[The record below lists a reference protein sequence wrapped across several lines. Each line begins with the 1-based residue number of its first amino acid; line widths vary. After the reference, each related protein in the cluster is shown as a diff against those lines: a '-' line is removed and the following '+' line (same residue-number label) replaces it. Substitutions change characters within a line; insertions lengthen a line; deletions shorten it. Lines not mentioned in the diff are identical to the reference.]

1 MATYEELMAALRK
14 ADAAGDVEAAKAIAK
29 QAKSIKGISMAT
41 PSITAPVGDQS
52 TPSLPADPQGP
63 SGFTAQIAALMGP
76 PVQQT
81 AVGPVIKAPAMP
93 AQVPQWI
100 EEAVANPPAAAAPVA
115 PPPAPVAANPM
126 DMIQTAMG
134 LQPARGQ
141 TPQQV
146 PEWIKQAQANPPPAN
161 QTPLGEGFGDLAKRR
176 GQQFAVGAAEVGAS
190 VPESLAILGAQADA
204 GRVKGAADTGAQR
217 ATMIAEMQA
226 ALADPAIPQDQKAFI
241 ARNLADLTQGQG
253 VIAGMA
259 AEPVIPAKD
268 RPLFKAGDTA
278 RKAVTDAVGK
288 PDPRDTGFWSQV
300 AQGAGN
306 MTGMIG
312 AAAVGG
318 VVGGPAGAL
327 VTGAASGSSLNAP
340 SLYKEALEAGADEE
354 TAQRAASWGA
364 LIGAS
369 EIVPITRALKL
380 LPPRVRGELT
390 TGMMRKFVDIAQ
402 SSGEEAAQE
411 YLATVA
417 NNIVAQQLFDADRGW
432 TEGATEAA
440 LVGAVLGGGV
450 GAIGTALEGKSQP
463 PGDPNANP
471 PMPNPP
477 ASQPPAPPM
486 DQIAAAMQPP
496 APDQAPTAPQPA
508 QPGPQTQQTQQ
519 PTDPL
524 AQITAAMTGQPA
536 PQSGQSGQNGQTI
549 TRAEAE
555 ADPDRFEIVDEAEGQ
570 GANWRPTGAQV
581 VIDKTTGRAI
591 PLAPDTAAAPPPAN
605 AATEISPDGFKL
617 VHGGKS
623 GLTLD
628 AIEIIRTG
636 QKQAKNG
643 KKLGGFYAAS
653 EADADYAESY
663 AGMVDGGT
671 TYDVVIKPGTKILR
685 KDGDIT
691 RLSEKQIADWL
702 SQGIGIVVGKDP
714 RGKTEYAVIDKNAIQ
729 SLDLRRLPSPP
740 SSSGTS
746 QPNDRGNQA
755 TGEAPE
761 ADVVAASGGVTPPA
775 PNAAPRQKGQPERR
789 FLTNE
794 ETLSIQTDAKAFQ
807 YKGGGDEAGVTD
819 RLRGVSKFDPVRA
832 GQVILF
838 RKADGSLTVADG
850 HQRTGLAKRAA
861 EAGQAD
867 VGGMAAVIYDEA
879 DGYTPEKVM
888 VIAALKNIGEG
899 SGTALDAARI
909 LRNTEETVEDLGLPP
924 RSALVRDADG
934 LLRLSPTAFG
944 MVANGKASERDG
956 AVVGRVVQ
964 DQAVQA
970 DILALLTRINP
981 PNAAQAEMIARDAAA
996 DTATETQD
1004 DLFGTEQVAQS
1015 LYVERAKILDGAVKE
1030 LRKNKAAFN
1039 VLLKN
1044 GTKIEGA
1051 GNKLDQ
1057 DANAAQVQQ
1066 DAMVLEYVQR
1076 QANMKGPI
1084 SEALTAAARAVK
1096 AGQSVADARRAFVQ
1110 DVIRGL
1116 EGGGAGSQAAP
1127 VGGGQAANQTEIPA
1141 TEQVTQGGE
1150 AQPPQG
1156 ETRDENAADGDLF
1169 GGPAPAKPDPQADIL
1184 AAMTGQAAKPD
1195 ADLFG
1200 ATPQTGKTPEQI
1212 RAEAEAKVRADQS
1225 KLRKPDG
1232 NTGDS
1237 GPLFGAQGDLL
1248 GSQGDKDSGQQ
1259 EEMSP
1264 DTGKFPTTLEAITA
1278 KERKQRE
1285 GQRLSFIYAEYRGQR
1300 FYLATVGGNAD
1311 NAAQWWKTTYPDAS
1325 IFVVDRA
1332 DGTSI
1337 NGDIGD
1343 LDAAIEANRPR
1354 EEDTRESF
1362 LARIVEAREKHR
1374 GSDPVRV
1381 SGFDD
1386 LSETQRGYALIEDL
1400 AKAKGFSERKAIA
1413 DAWVHERG
1421 KATKIEHMVALDAD
1435 GRPLLIASGA
1445 KDEVAF
1451 PWYVARMGQAGEI
1464 HYLTHNH
1471 PSSRGASLADV
1482 RSLFRF
1488 KWNAFG
1494 VMAAN
1499 GMRYEVARGPMGQD
1513 LSLPSGVDTPVFDD
1527 LYNAASNELTK
1538 VLRARIIPVRRED
1551 VEGNAREDAKAKRMN
1566 GAFDAIINLVY
1577 DRLGI
1582 LSVTGDIR
1590 TKALEGTDGE
1600 SDLDE
1605 IISTIA
1611 QRLPDDR
1618 IGRAGFDV
1626 ATIRALEQDRG
1637 VAANAKNAASADGA
1651 GTNGTGAGTGNG
1663 SRGDRGPNSGLI
1675 PMGPPPVKGPAKT
1688 GNADL
1693 DGALDDIFGDESD
1706 VSGTG
1711 SDLERD
1717 SGDGATADGVGGT
1730 DVPASSGRSGRG
1742 TGRRGKAA
1750 DGGKRQRRPD
1760 SGLPDGDA
1768 PAVGA
1773 GSNQAPDGSGG
1784 ADSQPAASGNG
1795 GRRDGNRNGRLPADG
1810 AGKGNAAG
1818 NATGTAPKLTPAERL
1833 AAIRNILKEDVLDF
1847 VSNPYMLREDPA
1859 NPIDPQK
1866 ADALASIFIDALDGV
1881 DVVNATDRELFR
1893 AIIMPLAAPEVG
1905 MTRAEVAELTPY
1917 LEAFLGDLR
1926 AGRINLDPETT
1937 PAPPAIEADDRAAMQ
1952 AEADKVRVK
1961 PTDRANIDATLP
1973 LLLPEQRDDVFKVET
1988 RFAKPDGHGMMIT
2001 NGTGTGKTFSGGG
2014 VIKRFYQGGKKNILI
2029 IAPSDA
2035 VIAGWTL
2042 ALDALAV
2049 PVSQLAGTKDAGQG
2063 VVITTYANL
2072 RANDTLASRD
2082 WDLVVT
2088 DEAQNLMSNADGGA
2102 TGYLQ
2107 NLRAITKRPQDF
2119 WHLVRMK
2126 HADEIAKLWPKSEAN
2141 VTRRASPAV
2150 EAARRALDDKMRAET
2165 QAMHRNPP
2173 PRSKVLFLSATPFAY
2188 DKTVDYA
2195 EGYLFNY
2202 PEDGRING
2210 SNQSGRNLFM
2220 VQNFGYRI
2228 RYHKLTKPEHAV
2240 DSAVFERDFHEKLK
2254 REGVLSGRSLQV
2266 DVDYDRKF
2274 VKKEDADGT
2283 RLDEA
2288 LEALDELAAKER
2300 EAQSANTKA
2309 GNVGTR
2315 LPEPFGALQNHMR
2328 KNFDYLARQQLLEAI
2343 KARLAVD
2350 EIKAHLAL
2358 GRKVVVFHDFNVGG
2372 GLNPFTHLKTQV
2384 VGIDEATGEEI
2395 RQPISPMTAEASE
2408 GYRKLLEAH
2417 PWIRDLNFA
2426 GYKPPIKHLPEAL
2439 GKTVRLFNGNVP
2451 TKQRLANLADFNTDG
2466 SGVDVLVVQADAGG
2480 AGISM
2485 HDVTKGHQRA
2495 LINLGMP
2502 TKPTTTLQQE
2512 GRILRVGSMSDAI
2525 FRYFTI
2531 GTGWERTA
2539 FAQRIAERSG
2549 TVENLALGNDARDM
2563 MNAFI
2568 DAYMDASDFAP
2579 SAQDGKGGKAKDSRT
2594 HTTTPF
2600 QRAVSHYFG
2609 RPRITGNRNQR
2620 DGIDF
2625 YPTAEP
2631 LAFKMVEWAGIRAN
2645 ERVLEPSAGDGA
2657 IVRYMPDDAAL
2668 TFVEP
2673 SADLRSTAQL
2683 RAPKGDAKETTFEQH
2698 HISNKY
2704 HAIVMNPPFGSGGS
2718 TAIQHLAKAA
2728 KHLRAGGR
2736 IVALI
2741 PTGPAADR
2749 KFATWWESDDAKGLN
2764 LSAEVQLPAVAFER
2778 AGTGVMT
2785 RVVIIDKPAEGQ
2797 VIPMGQQNLNFT
2809 GATTIQ
2815 QFFDRL
2821 ESYEV
2826 RRRPDPVQDVI
2837 EELEAEGQD
2846 AEAPASARRPGPPL
2860 ATEIGS
2866 FEKTTVTSKKGKVF
2880 PAAHHAAKVERDVY
2894 DQMKAA
2900 ATALDGWW
2908 HRNDAAPKGSG
2919 PTFAFRTEAARDAF
2933 LAEMQKPTAL
2943 GGMEETP
2950 SDTFIT
2956 SFMSELAQ
2964 VDDLF
2969 QNPISK
2975 ATTIKGTLADID
2987 PSIRFSGVLA
2997 ADDPRVEGKDA
3008 DKVTLLYTSKDKP
3021 FYVYETRGEVWID
3034 VSDLGKGDGGSRI
3047 YSAISDYALNV
3058 GKVFIGD
3065 PEGLSVTALRRRTD
3079 NMLSTALKHGTTKHI
3094 APHQDQIT
3102 GNRKLGVPPLR
3113 WTEADDVGNV
3123 ESLIDVSVAN
3133 LINLVPEVAD
3143 ARYDFD
3149 AGTFRTGE
3157 GQPVT
3162 DETVAGWAFESERSG
3177 TPSVGAATVKRG
3189 ILLNTLSRTESGQ
3202 RPQLLERALRQQRR
3216 LVTQGGLARTFYQTP
3231 PQLVREAAATT
3242 EEVTRLMPAL
3252 RAELDRLDLKR
3263 VKLSRVEDGNGWQG
3277 AFVVTGDGEME
3288 IVIGAS
3294 LNPIKTLHHEVIHAL
3309 RAMNLFTGA
3318 EWQALTLAAERKWL
3332 AKHDIAARYPHLTEA
3347 ERIEEAIAEEFSEAL
3362 AAKQAPKGSILIQAF
3377 NKIARIFRALRNVL
3391 NGAGYQTPE
3400 DIFGRV
3406 LAGEVSA
3413 RHAGNTGAQVSFQRK
3428 GRDTDTGDLF
3438 AQPEPAKP
3446 SGMTADQRREL
3457 EARQKQSKMRKTGG
3471 NSGDAGP
3478 LFNDDKDLFGQRTM
3492 FQRQPLAVRP
3502 LTPQARA
3509 HRNSAM
3515 GATPFIPDRRV
3526 WESLTRAG
3534 IPIWQRLR
3542 DLPGAA
3548 SDAVDR
3554 ARYTIQDRM
3563 LPFLRAQEA
3572 VMMQTGRP
3580 LPKEHD
3586 AYLQETTFSGKV
3598 GRHLLEIDE
3607 EYTKPIIQII
3617 AKSKGKI
3624 TADSVGEWLYARH
3637 AIERN
3642 AYIASINP
3650 NMPDGGSGMESI
3662 DAAQILADVAS
3673 SPEAAQYDQIGAMI
3687 DALRERNLKLRE
3699 DAGLISNADANLWRT
3714 QYKHYVPLKGFEE
3727 TDHYE
3732 SMMDLGGVRTGRRFS
3747 IRGQESKRAL
3757 GRQSEA
3763 FNPLQS
3769 AITQAQE
3776 VAIRSE
3782 KNRVAQAMFELAAA
3796 HPSKAL
3802 WEVKRPK
3809 QKRYFNRTTGLVEM
3823 RVENPVTMVLEPNEM
3838 AVKIDGKEHRILF
3851 NDQRLAE
3858 SAGTLGA
3865 DQMGG
3870 ALRVLSI
3877 FSRFFSMTRTMLNPE
3892 FMITNA
3898 FRDFQT
3904 AQFNIQ
3910 AFGEADKARI
3920 AKAMAK
3926 NWRKA
3931 FLGAMRGS
3939 TYRFDTEW
3947 SRYYRE
3953 FQKAGAQV
3961 WFWTMEQ
3968 PEAARGDLEKRIGLA
3983 RGNKAQRALKVMATP
3998 SAFFSFRDNA
4008 ALSLIERTN
4017 LAVDNAIRL
4026 AAFVEARRAG
4036 WDVEKA
4042 AFLAKELTVNFNRR
4056 GEAGAQMNALY
4067 PFFNAAIQGSVR
4079 TAKALSS
4086 RRVAMMVAM
4095 SFVAG
4100 TMLDLLNAALSE
4112 EDDDGELLYDKVP
4125 NFRNER
4131 NLHFFLW
4138 GTGDNP
4144 FSAPMPYGY
4153 NVFPYAGQQLGK
4165 VLRGVKDSDEAF
4177 GDVVKAAFGAFSP
4190 ISAATP
4196 AQMISPVL
4204 SDPIVEMAENKNW
4217 LGIPIYPQDYG
4228 NQTEPDAFVHFKGA
4242 TEVSK
4247 WVAQSL
4253 NDLTG
4258 GDFRESGAVDVSPET
4273 LDHLSTFVTGSAGAF
4288 WGRSADFLAKVA
4300 KRDFDAIEQRNVP
4313 FVRVLTSPVGDWQD
4327 RDRFYRFSAE
4337 VKNAQSDKK
4346 AYEAAGQPVPKKTA
4360 NLAALYPAYLAAAR
4374 EMSGKGEWNPAKVGS
4389 IAASAQS
4396 KVWLDFNGKYIRAMG
4411 KQGE

>member
-1 MATYEELMAALRK
+1 MATFEELMKQARAAY
-14 ADAAGDVEAAKAIAK
+14 AAGDVESAKALGT
-29 QAKSIKGISMAT
+29 QAKAERDKKPGFSAPLAAIPVDQPT
-41 PSITAPVGDQS
+41 PTPPTDQ
-52 TPSLPADPQGP
+52 QGP
-63 SGFTAQIAALMGP
+63 SGFTEQLAALM
-76 PVQQT
+76 Q
-81 AVGPVIKAPAMP
+81 
-93 AQVPQWI
+93 
-100 EEAVANPPAAAAPVA
+100 
-115 PPPAPVAANPM
+115 PPAPQAAVSPVQPADPFAAIASSMAGPSVPQVAANLDQYFPGSGYADVM
-126 DMIQTAMG
+126 RGGPRMPPQAVAQPV
-134 LQPARGQ
+134 QPAD
-141 TPQQV
+141 PF
-146 PEWIKQAQANPPPAN
+146 A
-161 QTPLGEGFGDLAKRR
+161 GESFGDLAARR
-176 GQQFAVGAAEVGAS
+176 GQQFAIGAAEVGAS
-190 VPESLAILGAQADA
+190 VPEALAIAERDILTSRLASVEAAIPAVADERAQLESIIQQYGPAAQSGDWEANARVNAANMRLANIA
-204 GRVKGAADTGAQR
+204 GQEAMIGRMAADDR
-217 ATMIAEMQA
+217 AA
-226 ALADPAIPQDQKAFI
+226 AS
-241 ARNLADLTQGQG
+241 
-253 VIAGMA
+253 V
-259 AEPVIPAKD
+259 PVSET
-268 RPLFKAGDTA
+268 PLFKAGDAT
-278 RKAVTDAVGK
+278 RKAVEGFVGK
-288 PDPRDTGFWSQV
+288 PDSRDTGFWSQV

-306 MTGMIG
+306 MTGMV
-312 AAAVGG
+312 AVSAVGG
-318 VVGGPAGAL
+318 LAGGPVGAL
-327 VTGAASGSSLNAP
+327 ATGAASGSAMSAP
-340 SLYKEALEAGADEE
+340 SLYKEAIEAGATEDV
-354 TAQRAASWGA
+354 AVQAARWGA

-369 EIVPITRALKL
+369 EIVPITRALKI
-380 LPPRVRGELT
+380 LPPRLRGELT

-402 SSGEEAAQE
+402 SAGEEAAQE

-417 NNIVAQQLFDADRGW
+417 NNITAQQLFDGQRGW
-432 TEGATEAA
+432 TEGATDAA

-450 GAIGTALEGKSQP
+450 GAAGSALEGRGATRPPRDREDQGQP
-463 PGDPNANP
+463 A
-471 PMPNPP
+471 
-477 ASQPPAPPM
+477 AQPPAIN
-486 DQIAAAMQPP
+486 QIAATMQPPP
-496 APDQAPTAPQPA
+496 APDQAPKVPQPA

-519 PTDPL
+519 PADPL
-524 AQITAAMTGQPA
+524 AQIVAAMTGQA
-536 PQSGQSGQNGQTI
+536 PQSGQSGQTI

-581 VIDKTTGRAI
+581 VIDKATGQAI
-591 PLAPDTAAAPPPAN
+591 PLAPDTAAANPAAN
-605 AATEISPDGFKL
+605 AATEIAPDGFKL

-740 SSSGTS
+740 SSSGTI
-746 QPNDRGNQA
+746 QPNDQGNQA
-755 TGEAPE
+755 IGQAPE

-775 PNAAPRQKGQPERR
+775 PAPNQPRNFEFVDAAGVQ
-789 FLTNE
+789 N
-794 ETLSIQTDAKAFQ
+794 IQTEPGVMQ
-807 YKGGGDEAGVTD
+807 YKAGGDAEGVTD
-819 RLRGVSKFDPVRA
+819 RLKGVTEWRPERA
-832 GQVILF
+832 GMSIIYEY
-838 RKADGSLTVADG
+838 ADGRRVIADG
-850 HQRTGLAKRAA
+850 HQRLGLAKRL
-861 EAGQAD
+861 AGQGKAIQ
-867 VGGMAAVIYDEA
+867 MPAMILRQA
-879 DGYTPEKVM
+879 DGVTPEEARVS
-888 VIAALKNIGEG
+888 AALKNIAEG
-899 SGTALDAARI
+899 SGTALDAAKV
-909 LRNTEETVEDLGLPP
+909 LRGTDKTPAQLDLPP
-924 RSALVRDADG
+924 NSAIVRDAVG
-934 LLRLSPTAFG
+934 MRSLSDQAFG
-944 MVANGKASERDG
+944 MVVNGVSSERDG
-956 AVVGRVVQ
+956 GIVGRVVT
-964 DQAVQA
+964 DK
-970 DILALLTRINP
+970 
-981 PNAAQAEMIARDAAA
+981 AAQANILGLLARMQKDRPITAFQAEQVAKQAAA
-996 DTATETQD
+996 DTVTETQD
-1004 DLFGTEQVAQS
+1004 SLFGPETDTKN
-1015 LYVERAKILDGAVKE
+1015 LYLERAKILEAANRMTRDEAKAFKNVVVNAERLQAAGNQLDANG
-1030 LRKNKAAFN
+1030 NKARVDNATTISDYLGREAN
-1039 VLLKN
+1039 
-1044 GTKIEGA
+1044 TKGA
-1051 GNKLDQ
+1051 
-1057 DANAAQVQQ
+1057 
-1066 DAMVLEYVQR
+1066 
-1076 QANMKGPI
+1076 I
-1084 SEALTAAARAVK
+1084 SEALTAAARALNGGATIAGATRQFLDAVERELG
-1096 AGQSVADARRAFVQ
+1096 ARGGERPSGDQGGQSAGSNRPQEPEPQSVDPDAR
-1110 DVIRGL
+1110 DDN
-1116 EGGGAGSQAAP
+1116 
-1127 VGGGQAANQTEIPA
+1127 AAN
-1141 TEQVTQGGE
+1141 
-1150 AQPPQG
+1150 
-1156 ETRDENAADGDLF
+1156 GDLF
-1169 GGPAPAKPDPQADIL
+1169 GGPVAAQAPNPQADIL
-1184 AAMTGQAAKPD
+1184 AAMTGQVAPKPEP
-1195 ADLFG
+1195 AGDLFG
-1200 ATPQTGKTPEQI
+1200 ITPQTGKTPEQI
-1212 RAEAEAKVRADQS
+1212 RAEAEAEARKNQS
-1225 KLRKPDG
+1225 KLRKTGGNDG
-1232 NTGDS
+1232 DA
-1237 GPLFGAQGDLL
+1237 GPLFDGQGDMLGAQPSTPRPTETGLDLIQKGRVILQRYSGDSDALFNQNAGTDL
-1248 GSQGDKDSGQQ
+1248 RATSQGLK
-1259 EEMSP
+1259 M
-1264 DTGKFPTTLEAITA
+1264 
-1278 KERKQRE
+1278 
-1285 GQRLSFIYAEYRGQR
+1285 
-1300 FYLATVGGNAD
+1300 AD
-1311 NAAQWWKTTYPDAS
+1311 NLLAAKTMAAKQKVADDFVLMQGRATGDEHLVVLDETGVPLAIMRGWPAS
-1325 IFVVDRA
+1325 VSAHAEVYRA
-1332 DGTSI
+1332 
-1337 NGDIGD
+1337 
-1343 LDAAIEANRPR
+1343 
-1354 EEDTRESF
+1354 
-1362 LARIVEAREKHR
+1362 
-1374 GSDPVRV
+1374 
-1381 SGFDD
+1381 
-1386 LSETQRGYALIEDL
+1386 
-1400 AKAKGFSERKAIA
+1400 A
-1413 DAWVHERG
+1413 DAGIVGH
-1421 KATKIEHMVALDAD
+1421 A
-1435 GRPLLIASGA
+1435 
-1445 KDEVAF
+1445 
-1451 PWYVARMGQAGEI
+1451 
-1464 HYLTHNH
+1464 THNH
-1471 PSSRGASLADV
+1471 PRSSSHSGPDVAMLFAGFSPLTVMGHDGTSHTIEVAPGASMNWEGKTSKGIAQTTSLGEAFSQIRFRTDTITNAAVNAMADV
-1482 RSLFRF
+1482 PRDEKPSHWDRINAPLFPAILDRMGIVLYSDSRAVE
-1488 KWNAFG
+1488 KVEALGINFG
-1494 VMAAN
+1494 DIYGQVSGYGFDALRRAGLVVPEGGSASGNRPAGSSPDAAPP
-1499 GMRYEVARGPMGQD
+1499 GTDSADQEPA
-1513 LSLPSGVDTPVFDD
+1513 
-1527 LYNAASNELTK
+1527 
-1538 VLRARIIPVRRED
+1538 
-1551 VEGNAREDAKAKRMN
+1551 GNAGPRA
-1566 GAFDAIINLVY
+1566 
-1577 DRLGI
+1577 
-1582 LSVTGDIR
+1582 SVT
-1590 TKALEGTDGE
+1590 
-1600 SDLDE
+1600 
-1605 IISTIA
+1605 
-1611 QRLPDDR
+1611 P
-1618 IGRAGFDV
+1618 
-1626 ATIRALEQDRG
+1626 
-1637 VAANAKNAASADGA
+1637 AS
-1651 GTNGTGAGTGNG
+1651 
-1663 SRGDRGPNSGLI
+1663 
-1675 PMGPPPVKGPAKT
+1675 T
-1688 GNADL
+1688 GNADI
-1693 DGALDDIFGDESD
+1693 DGALDDLFGDDND
-1706 VSGTG
+1706 VPSTGT
-1711 SDLERD
+1711 DLERP
-1717 SGDGATADGVGGT
+1717 GRDGTSTDGVGTGN
-1730 DVPASSGRSGRG
+1730 VPATPGRSGRG
-1742 TGRRGKAA
+1742 TRRGGGKAA
-1750 DGGKRQRRPD
+1750 SGNGKRSSASRI
-1760 SGLPDGDA
+1760 PDGDA
-1768 PAVGA
+1768 PSVGG
-1773 GSNQAPDGSGG
+1773 GSNPGADGSGG

-1795 GRRDGNRNGRLPADG
+1795 GSGNGGRGGRLSSDTG
-1810 AGKGNAAG
+1810 GKGNAAG
-1818 NATGTAPKLTPAERL
+1818 NASGSTGKLTAAQQL
-1833 AAIRNILKEDVLDF
+1833 AAIRGILKEDVLDF
-1847 VSNPYMLREDPA
+1847 VSGPERRSTDTDAFRKWFGDSKVVDADGDPIVLWHGTARRLWDQDFGAFQGMVWASEGSLLPMDYAAMRANRIGEDQAQERLIDLYMRVERPFDADLGLSKTVTVGDMITAMIEQAEAQGRRLSDGDMAALRNKSDVINRARRREESGPHYSRHDFWYQPSDYFGRDGAQAILEAFRITGFDGIKMLEGGEQTWGAFDPKQVKSPQNQGTWDAGSPYMLREDPA
-1859 NPIDPQK
+1859 TGIDPRK
-1866 ADALASIFIDALDGV
+1866 AEALESIFVGALDGV
-1881 DVVNATDRELFR
+1881 NPAQYTDRQIF
-1893 AIIMPLAAPEVG
+1893 ASIILPLKDAG
-1905 MTRAEVAELTPY
+1905 MTRAEVAELSPY
-1917 LEAFLGDLR
+1917 LTGFLADLR
-1926 AGRINLDPETT
+1926 AGRVNLDQEPT
-1937 PAPPAIEADDRAAMQ
+1937 PATKPIEADDRATKQ
-1952 AEADKVRVK
+1952 AEADKIKVK
-1961 PTDRANIDATLP
+1961 PVDRANIDATLP

-2014 VIKRFYQGGKKNILI
+2014 VIKRFYQGGKKNVLI

-2035 VIAGWTL
+2035 VIAGWTR
-2042 ALDALAV
+2042 ALDALSV
-2049 PVSQLAGTKDAGQG
+2049 PVSQLAGTNDAGRG

-2088 DEAQNLMSNADGGA
+2088 DEAQNLMSNATGDA

-2126 HADEIAKLWPKSEAN
+2126 HADEIARLWPKSEEK
-2141 VTRRASPAV
+2141 VMRRASDAV
-2150 EAARRALDDKMRAET
+2150 EAARRALDDKMRKEVEAL
-2165 QAMHRNPP
+2165 HRNPP

-2195 EGYLFNY
+2195 EGYLFDY

-2240 DSAVFERDFHEKLK
+2240 DSAVFERDFHEKMK
-2254 REGVLSGRSLQV
+2254 RDGVLSGRSLQV
-2266 DVDYDRKF
+2266 DVDYDRRF
-2274 VKKEDADGT
+2274 VKKDDADGT

-2300 EAQSANTKA
+2300 DADHAEVKA
-2309 GNVGTR
+2309 GRVGR
-2315 LPEPFGALQNHMR
+2315 KDQPFNALQNHMR

-2384 VGIDEATGEEI
+2384 VGVDEATGEEI

-2451 TKQRLANLADFNTDG
+2451 TKQRLQNLADFNTDG
-2466 SGVDVLVVQADAGG
+2466 SGADVLVVQADAGG

-2512 GRILRVGSMSDAI
+2512 GRILRVGSQSDAI

-2549 TVENLALGNDARDM
+2549 TVENLALGDEARDM

-2579 SAQDGKGGKAKDSRT
+2579 SAEDGKGGKAKDSRT

-2609 RPRITGNRNQR
+2609 RPKITGNRNQR

-2631 LAFKMVEWAGIRAN
+2631 LAFKMVEWAGLRAN

-2657 IVRYMPDDAAL
+2657 IVRYMPDDVAL

-2704 HAIVMNPPFGSGGS
+2704 HVIVMNPPFGSGGS

-2741 PTGPAADR
+2741 PTGPSADKKFETWWHSDEAAD
-2749 KFATWWESDDAKGLN
+2749 FNWTADISLP
-2764 LSAEVQLPAVAFER
+2764 SAAFER

-2785 RVVIIDKPAEGQ
+2785 RVVILDKITDLSERARFG
-2797 VIPMGQQNLNFT
+2797 GSNGGTKRLNFT
-2809 GATTIQ
+2809 GAQNITE
-2815 QFFDRL
+2815 FFDRL
-2821 ESYEV
+2821 EQYGIPD
-2826 RRRPDPVQDVI
+2826 RPAPKQDVV

-2846 AEAPASARRPGPPL
+2846 ATTPADTRRPGPPL

-2894 DQMKAA
+2894 DQMKTA

-2908 HRNDAAPKGSG
+2908 HRNDTAPKGSG

-2933 LAEMQKPTAL
+2933 LADMQKPTAP
-2943 GGMEETP
+2943 GGFEETA
-2950 SDTFIT
+2950 SMFR
-2956 SFMSELAQ
+2956 EQRAQ
-2964 VDDLF
+2964 
-2969 QNPISK
+2969 
-2975 ATTIKGTLADID
+2975 
-2987 PSIRFSGVLA
+2987 
-2997 ADDPRVEGKDA
+2997 
-3008 DKVTLLYTSKDKP
+3008 
-3021 FYVYETRGEVWID
+3021 
-3034 VSDLGKGDGGSRI
+3034 
-3047 YSAISDYALNV
+3047 
-3058 GKVFIGD
+3058 
-3065 PEGLSVTALRRRTD
+3065 
-3079 NMLSTALKHGTTKHI
+3079 M
-3094 APHQDQIT
+3094 
-3102 GNRKLGVPPLR
+3102 
-3113 WTEADDVGNV
+3113 
-3123 ESLIDVSVAN
+3123 
-3133 LINLVPEVAD
+3133 
-3143 ARYDFD
+3143 
-3149 AGTFRTGE
+3149 
-3157 GQPVT
+3157 
-3162 DETVAGWAFESERSG
+3162 
-3177 TPSVGAATVKRG
+3177 
-3189 ILLNTLSRTESGQ
+3189 
-3202 RPQLLERALRQQRR
+3202 
-3216 LVTQGGLARTFYQTP
+3216 
-3231 PQLVREAAATT
+3231 VREAFTAT
-3242 EEVTRLMPAL
+3242 EEITRLMPSL

-3263 VKLSRVEDGNGWQG
+3263 VKLTRADSATWQG

-3294 LNPIKTLHHEVIHAL
+3294 LDPVKTLHHEVIHAL
-3309 RAMNLFTGA
+3309 RAMDLFTPE
-3318 EWQALTLAAERKWL
+3318 EWKALSLAAERKWL
-3332 AKHDIAARYPHLTEA
+3332 AKHDIAARYPHLTEE

-3362 AAKQAPKGSILIQAF
+3362 AAKQAPNGSILIRAF
-3377 NKIARIFRALRNVL
+3377 NKIARILRAFRNVL
-3391 NGAGYQTPE
+3391 AGMGYQTPDE
-3400 DIFGRV
+3400 IFGRV

-3413 RHAGNTGAQVSFQRK
+3413 RQAGNTGAQVSFQRK

-3554 ARYTIQDRM
+3554 ARYVIQDRM

-3662 DAAQILADVAS
+3662 DAAQILADVAA

-3699 DAGLISNADANLWRT
+3699 DSGLISSADANLWRA

-3732 SMMDLGGVRTGRRFS
+3732 SMMDLGGVKTGRRFS
-3747 IRGQESKRAL
+3747 IRGQEAKRAL

-3776 VAIRSE
+3776 VAIRAE
-3782 KNRVAQAMFELAAA
+3782 KNRVAQSMFDLAAN

-3858 SAGTLGA
+3858 AAGTLGA
-3865 DQMGG
+3865 DQMGA

-3910 AFGEADKARI
+3910 AFGEQDKARI

-3931 FLGAMRGS
+3931 FMGAMRGS

-3947 SRYYRE
+3947 SRYYKE

-3968 PEAARGDLEKRIGLA
+3968 PEAARGDLEKRIELA
-3983 RGNKAQRALKVMATP
+3983 RGTKAQRALKVMTTP

-4008 ALSLIERTN
+4008 ALNFIERTN

-4036 WDVEKA
+4036 WDVGKA

-4067 PFFNAAIQGSVR
+4067 PFFNAAIQGTVR
-4079 TAKALSS
+4079 TVKAISS
-4086 RRVAMMVAM
+4086 RRVALMVLTA
-4095 SFVAG
+4095 FAAG
-4100 TMLDLLNAALSE
+4100 ALNDMLNAALSD
-4112 EDDDGELLYDKVP
+4112 EDEDGELFYDKVAD
-4125 NFRNER
+4125 FRNER
-4131 NLHFFLW
+4131 NFHMVLW

-4144 FSAPMPYGY
+4144 FSIPMPYGY
-4153 NVFPYAGQQLGK
+4153 NIFPYAGQQLGK
-4165 VLRGVKDSDEAF
+4165 VIRGVKDPDEAF
-4177 GDVVKAAFGAFSP
+4177 ADVARAAFGAFSP

-4217 LGIPIYPQDYG
+4217 LGTPIYPQDYG
-4228 NQTEPDAFVHFKGA
+4228 NQTEPDAFVHFRGA
-4242 TEVSK
+4242 TAASK
-4247 WVAQSL
+4247 WVAQTI
-4253 NDLTG
+4253 NGLTG
-4258 GDFRESGAVDVSPET
+4258 GDMREPGAVDVSPET
-4273 LDHLSTFVTGSAGAF
+4273 LDHLASFVTGSAGAF
-4288 WGRSADFLAKVA
+4288 WGRSFDMVA
-4300 KRDFDAIEQRNVP
+4300 KSLQGDFESIEQRSIP
-4313 FVRVLTSPVGDWQD
+4313 FVRNLTSPVGDWSD
-4327 RDRFYRFSAE
+4327 RDRFYRFSAD
-4337 VKNAQSDKK
+4337 VKNAQADKK
-4346 AYEAAGQPVPKKTA
+4346 AYEAAGMPVPKKT
-4360 NLAALYPAYLAAAR
+4360 NDLAALYPAYLAANR
-4374 EMSGKGEWNPAKVGS
+4374 EMSGKGEWNASKAGS
-4389 IAASAQS
+4389 LAARAQN
-4396 KVWLDFNGKYIRAMG
+4396 KVWLDFNGKYLRVMG